1 MGNNKNTNTPKTTK
15 VRLPGDHIQSE
26 KKMPTFHH
34 PTVPA
39 KPKK

>member
-1 MGNNKNTNTPKTTK
+1 MENSKNTNTPRTADVK
-15 VRLPGDHIQSE
+15 LPGAHMHNE

-34 PTVPA
+34 PTKPP

>member
-1 MGNNKNTNTPKTTK
+1 MEKSKNATTPKTTD
-15 VRLPGDHIQSE
+15 VRMPGDHIQGE

-34 PTVPA
+34 PAVPP

>member
-1 MGNNKNTNTPKTTK
+1 MDNSKNTNTSKTAN
-15 VRLPGDHIQSE
+15 VRMPGDHIQGE

-34 PTVPA
+34 PEVPP

>member
-1 MGNNKNTNTPKTTK
+1 MGNNKNTNTPKSTE
-15 VRLPGDHIQSE
+15 VRLPGDHMKNE

-34 PTVPA
+34 PTTQP

>member
-1 MGNNKNTNTPKTTK
+1 MEQNKTPNPPRNAE
-15 VRLPGDHIQSE
+15 VRLPGDHMQNE

-34 PTVPA
+34 PSVSP

>member
-1 MGNNKNTNTPKTTK
+1 MENNKNTTTLRTAEVK
-15 VRLPGDHIQSE
+15 LPGDHMQNE

-34 PTVPA
+34 HTNPP